1 MAIPIYKLTTLFY
14 ASNKDFF
21 NEMKTFIDYHDGTLE
36 IEDFEKTCSLA
47 QSDKNE
53 LVKIWKE
60 KLKEKKR
67 QSIKEKKKEEET
79 DQNALEVEAI
89 KGDVKKD
96 IENPNAYPECV
107 NAIRECNE

>member
-36 IEDFEKTCSLA
+36 IEDFEKTCALA